1 MANEDFLTEAQRMMQ
16 DMVRGFCRREVVPHA
31 AETDRG
37 KFPAEVIQGMA
48 RLGLMGLCAPKEHGG
63 GEADPV
69 SYALAVEEIA
79 AVCPSTSTIFTA
91 HSSLACEPLSQ
102 YGKDGQK
109 REFLRP
115 LAEGRSLGCFAL
127 TEPGTGS
134 DAAALTTSARRS
146 GDIWRVDGV
155 KRFISN
161 GNEAGVCILFAV
173 TDKRRA
179 HKGISAFVAD
189 AHSPGFERG
198 KCEEK
203 MGIGGSSCCEL
214 HFNGMELPPS
224 GLLGE
229 EGQGFEVAMKT
240 LDGGRVGVAAQ
251 AVGFGRAC
259 LEASLSYAG
268 ERTAFG
274 RSISEHQAI
283 QWKLAD
289 MAIGVEAARLLYIK
303 AARRKMAGL
312 PYTVEAAMAKV
323 FASDAAQRAS
333 DQAVQIHGGNGYMKD
348 YPVERYYRAA
358 KVTQI
363 YEGTN
368 EILRQVVARGLCR

>member
-1 MANEDFLTEAQRMMQ
+1 MVNEDFLTEAQHMVR
-16 DMVRGFCRREVVPHA
+16 DMVRAFCRREVAPRA

-48 RLGLMGLCAPKEHGG
+48 RLGLMGLCVPKEHGG

-79 AVCPSTSTIFTA
+79 AACPSTSTIFTA
-91 HSSLACEPLSQ
+91 HNSLACEPLSK
-102 YGKDGQK
+102 YGNESQK
-109 REFLRP
+109 REFLHV
-115 LAEGRSLGCFAL
+115 LADGRSLGCFAL

-146 GDIWRVDGV
+146 GGFWRVDGV
-155 KRFISN
+155 KRFITN

-173 TDKRRA
+173 TDRSRA
-179 HKGISAFVAD
+179 HKGISAFVTD
-189 AHSPGFERG
+189 AHSPGFARG

-214 HFNGMELPPS
+214 HFNGMELPPGS
-224 GLLGE
+224 LLGE

-251 AVGFGRAC
+251 AVGFARAC

-268 ERTAFG
+268 ERTTFG
-274 RSISEHQAI
+274 RPISGHQAI

-303 AARRKMAGL
+303 AARRKIAGL

-323 FASDAAQRAS
+323 FASDTAQRAS

-358 KVTQI
+358 KITQI

-368 EILRQVVARGLCR
+368 EILRQIVARGLCR